1 MDDAHLDIVE
11 REQSDHGVV
20 FALVPIFVDL
30 FPDEN
35 DVAFPER
42 QFPARKLYKKKHTEN
57 YWKKTARTDEH
68 VLRCPVNTD
77 SPELPGGLSD
87 KIVQSSGHELRF
99 RRTTSRRLWTL
110 VQEVVVTVQRN
121 RRFLRRAVREK

>member
-42 QFPARKLYKKKHTEN
+42 QFPARKLYKKK
-57 YWKKTARTDEH
+57 KKTRKIIEKKPPVRTSTYYVVRLTRIPPNYLE
-68 VLRCPVNTD
+68 VCPTKLYRALATSFGSGVRLRGGC
-77 SPELPGGLSD
+77 GLSS
-87 KIVQSSGHELRF
+87 KKSS
-99 RRTTSRRLWTL
+99 
-110 VQEVVVTVQRN
+110 
-121 RRFLRRAVREK
+121 